1 MSQMSKTPGNGV
13 KLGGIFIAECYDKH
27 GNFKWRTGPSKNL
40 VTDQGL
46 QNMLDVTFTTGG
58 TKMGTWRLGLTS
70 TGPVFAAANTM
81 GTHAWTE
88 STDYAEAT
96 RPLWVKV
103 RSSQTLTNA
112 AGKATFTINKDGAK
126 FGGAFLVSTK
136 ARGTTNGIIMSGS
149 AFSGGD
155 KTGDSGDK
163 LQVTYTFAA
172 VGT

>member
-1 MSQMSKTPGNGV
+1 MGKSIAPQGKV

-27 GNFKWRTGPSKNL
+27 GNFKWDSRSTNL

-58 TKMGTWRLGLTS
+58 TKQGTWYLGLTS
-70 TGPVFAAANTM
+70 TGPTFAAANTM

-88 STDYAEAT
+88 STDYAETT
-96 RPLWVKV
+96 RPAWTET
-103 RSSQTLTNA
+103 RSSQTLTNSA
-112 AGKATFTINKDGAK
+112 AKATFTINKDSAK
-126 FGGAFLVSTK
+126 FGGAFLCSTK
-136 ARGTTNGIIMSGS
+136 ARGTTKGIIMSGS